1 MNNSVEKLKQ
11 LIEKSGFAATS
22 NKIVDAIVIHGVA
35 GSGKSTLT
43 RELAKDNNFN
53 IVNALSNEEFNLEGQ
68 YIKRDLITFSNK
80 VNVLDEYLSVDCQ
93 KGFQV
98 LLADP
103 FQYEK
108 VPLLANYIKK
118 VSHRFKKE
126 LLPILSEIGIEIEA
140 EKEGLKIIRGSAYEI
155 EPKGKVITT
164 EEQVAKYV
172 SNHGLNVCYP
182 SCVQGQEFDTV
193 TFYHHKDLKELKR
206 SELYVAL
213 TRVREE
219 LLILQL

>member
-1 MNNSVEKLKQ
+1 MNSSVEKLKQ
-11 LIEKSGFAATS
+11 LIERSGFTATS
-22 NKIVDAIVIHGVA
+22 NEIFDVIVIHGVA
-35 GSGKSTLT
+35 GCGKSTLT
-43 RELAKDNNFN
+43 KELAKDKNFN

-68 YIKRDLITFSNK
+68 YIRRDLTTFSDK
-80 VNVLDEYLSVDCQ
+80 INVLDEYLSVNCQ
-93 KGFQV
+93 EGFQV

-103 FQYEK
+103 FQYER
-108 VPLLANYIKK
+108 VPLLANYVKK

-126 LLPILSEIGIEIEA
+126 LLPILLEVGIEIEA
-140 EKEGLKIIRGSAYEI
+140 EKEGLVITRGSAYEI

-164 EEQVAKYV
+164 EQQVAEYV
-172 SNHGLNVCYP
+172 SEHGLDVCYP
-182 SCVQGQEFDTV
+182 NCVQGQEFDVV
-193 TFYHHKDLKELKR
+193 TFYHCKELKELKR

>member
-1 MNNSVEKLKQ
+1 MNNSVEKLKR
-11 LIEKSGFAATS
+11 LIEESGFTATS
-22 NKIVDAIVIHGVA
+22 NKIVDVIVIHGVA
-35 GSGKSTLT
+35 GCGKSTLT
-43 RELAKDNNFN
+43 KELAKDNNFN

-68 YIKRDLITFSNK
+68 FIKRELITFNDK
-80 VNVLDEYLSVDCQ
+80 INVLDEYLSVDCQ
-93 KGFQV
+93 EGFQV

-108 VPLLANYIKK
+108 APLLANYIKK

-126 LLPILSEIGIEIEA
+126 LLPVLSEIGIEIEA
-140 EKEGLKIIRGSAYEI
+140 EKEGLKITKGSAYEI

-172 SNHGLNVCYP
+172 LSHGINICYP
-182 SCVQGQEFDTV
+182 NCVQGQEFDIV
-193 TFYHHKDLKELKR
+193 TFYHCKDLKELKR